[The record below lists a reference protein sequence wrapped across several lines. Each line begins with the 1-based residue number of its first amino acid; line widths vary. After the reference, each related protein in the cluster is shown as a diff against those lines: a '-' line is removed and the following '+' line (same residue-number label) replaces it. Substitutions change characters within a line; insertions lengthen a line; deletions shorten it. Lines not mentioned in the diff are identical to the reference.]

1 MSKRFELIK
10 VKVIRADVT
19 SVLEGHEGEVYYA
32 IKDNKHFSPD
42 TVKQTYGI
50 VIGDVDIED
59 IKWSIGYANQID
71 IIPQGLTRT
80 CISWEF
86 DFELEVEEI

>member
-1 MSKRFELIK
+1 MKKRFELIK
-10 VKVIRADVT
+10 VRVIRADVT

-32 IKDNKHFSPD
+32 IKDNKQFSPD
-42 TVKQTYGI
+42 TIKQTYGI
-50 VIGDVDIED
+50 IVGDVDMED
-59 IKWSIGYANQID
+59 IAYSIAYANQID